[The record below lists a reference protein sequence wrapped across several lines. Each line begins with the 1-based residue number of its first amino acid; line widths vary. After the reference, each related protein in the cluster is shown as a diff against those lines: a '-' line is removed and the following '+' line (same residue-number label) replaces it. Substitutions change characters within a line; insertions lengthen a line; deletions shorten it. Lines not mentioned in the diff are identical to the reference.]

1 MFLIVI
7 HLFVSVCR
15 AVVPRQPLVVMAAEA
30 AATVPEFV
38 EGQCDSPTRLRL
50 TYYKFL
56 RFACKGNEIH
66 AFGQIGNIN
75 LLGFSGDVA

>member
-1 MFLIVI
+1 MFFII
-7 HLFVSVCR
+7 IPLFVSVCR

-50 TYYKFL
+50 TYYKFQ
-56 RFACKGNEIH
+56 RPFAHSNEIH
-66 AFGQIGNIN
+66 ALGQIGNIN
-75 LLGFSGDVA
+75 LLGFSGDIA